1 MRKILI
7 VLSLMA
13 LNICY
18 GQIKVDLMNG
28 EKLQVGALKPSKL
41 GKQSINLDGNDI
53 EKSAILL
60 YNEKGKNFTFNNK
73 NFAKTKIKGVYS
85 IDDNCDKGKVL
96 AFKYYNSRMSVGSI
110 PLGDQEAL
118 NDELLQNCYNEKVRQ
133 IKNGQTVGWV
143 VAGVSFSL
151 SLVLFIS
158 AVSQASSM

>member
-1 MRKILI
+1 MKKILI

-28 EKLQVGALKPSKL
+28 ETIQGGTLKPSML
-41 GKQSINLDGNDI
+41 GKQMVNLDGNEI
-53 EKSAILL
+53 EKSTIML

-96 AFKYYNSRMSVGSI
+96 AFKYYNSRMSVSSI

-118 NDELLQNCYNEKVRQ
+118 NDELLVKCYNEKVKQ

-143 VAGVSFSL
+143 VVGVSFSL

-158 AVSQASSM
+158 AVSAASSM